1 MQVVSATEV
10 RNNFKSIFD
19 EVYYKNEEDVVH
31 RKGRENV
38 VIIPLDEYNALKE
51 TNYLLSSPNNR
62 EILLRSLKEARD
74 GKVYEKEL
82 LEL

>member
-19 EVYYKNEEDVVH
+19 EVYYKNEEVVVH